1 MAQPRQRAACPAKRR
16 AQASH
21 TPREDQPPQTPHIE
35 DTSPRA
41 RSSQRTQGR
50 VGEATLG
57 SGGEITGSIYCPPMA
72 TRHTPSDAPTSAP
85 RVDAIAARRALQRM
99 ARAGTTPWLHEEA
112 ARRMAERLGWI
123 KRQPDPV
130 LDWSGAAGQ
139 HTALLAAVYPEAQ
152 IQRVDELRTQRPDP
166 GTRPWWLR
174 WRPGAGPAV
183 RHLAPDEVPP
193 ASVELLW
200 SNMRL
205 HFEPDPPALI
215 QAWHRALA
223 PDGFLMFST
232 LGPGS
237 LAGLRRVYQAAG
249 WGEPHA
255 PFVDMHDLG
264 DMLVGAG
271 FADPVMDQE
280 TLTLS
285 YADATAMLAELRGLG
300 VNAAP
305 QRFAGLRTPRWQVTL
320 EAALRREV
328 GPGERLALQIELV
341 YGHAFRAADTG
352 PRVAPEAHIG
362 LDDMKLMLRKPKGRN

>member
-1 MAQPRQRAACPAKRR
+1 
-16 AQASH
+16 
-21 TPREDQPPQTPHIE
+21 
-35 DTSPRA
+35 
-41 RSSQRTQGR
+41 
-50 VGEATLG
+50 
-57 SGGEITGSIYCPPMA
+57 MA
-72 TRHTPSDAPTSAP
+72 TRDTPSEAPAAAP
-85 RVDAIAARRALQRM
+85 RVDAVAARRALSRL
-99 ARAGTTPWLHEEA
+99 ARSAEAPWLHQEA
-112 ARRMAERLGWI
+112 ARRMGERLGWI
-123 KRQPDPV
+123 KRRPAEV
-130 LDWSGAAGQ
+130 LDWSGPAGASA
-139 HTALLAAVYPEAQ
+139 ALLAAAYPEARQ
-152 IQRVDELRTQRPDP
+152 SLVDEQGTPPADT
-166 GTRPWWLR
+166 GTRPWWQR
-174 WRPGAGPAV
+174 WRPAASAAPRRVAADAVPRAGA
-183 RHLAPDEVPP
+183 
-193 ASVELLW
+193 ELLW

-237 LAGLRRVYQAAG
+237 LASLRAAYQAAG

-264 DMLVGAG
+264 DMLVAAG

-285 YADATAMLAELRGLG
+285 YADVAALLAELRALG

-305 QRFAGLRTPRWQVTL
+305 QRFAGLRTPRWRAKL
-320 EAALRREV
+320 ESALMRDV
-328 GPGERLALQIELV
+328 GPGGRPLLEIELV

-352 PRVAPEAHIG
+352 PRVSPEAQIA